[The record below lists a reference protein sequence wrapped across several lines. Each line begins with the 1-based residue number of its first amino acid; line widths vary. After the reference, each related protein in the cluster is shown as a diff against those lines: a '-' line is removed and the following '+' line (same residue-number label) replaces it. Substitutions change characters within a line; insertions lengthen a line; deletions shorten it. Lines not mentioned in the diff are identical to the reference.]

1 MCRLT
6 LEVVRNGVRTRLL
19 HRAFGVG
26 IDRPALFI
34 ALNETCH
41 WGRLC
46 LVCQLDKPRALG
58 TDLVVRV
65 VLRLGNLFKAQVVAV
80 GRIARHVRFG
90 VECKVG
96 GAAVLGE

>member
-19 HRAFGVG
+19 HWALGVG

-65 VLRLGNLFKAQVVAV
+65 VLRLGNLFKAHVVE
-80 GRIARHVRFG
+80 GRIFLHVRFG
-90 VECKVG
+90 VEHKF
-96 GAAVLGE
+96 GAVAALGE

>member
-19 HRAFGVG
+19 HRALGVG

-41 WGRLC
+41 GGRLC

-65 VLRLGNLFKAQVVAV
+65 VLRLGNIFKAQVVE
-80 GRIARHVRFG
+80 GRIILHVRLG
-90 VECKVG
+90 VECKFG
-96 GAAVLGE
+96 GVAALGE